1 MFILG
6 GNSSIG
12 SNLRRVDKKHF
23 FSSSSFSKEP
33 IKNGIEFN
41 LMRDSCEDFVK
52 NNFNISDDN
61 IKDKIHVINYSEG
74 SITIE
79 CDSSSVGSILK
90 FEREKYLEIFKNYG
104 LYNIQDLK
112 IKIK

>member
-1 MFILG
+1 MVYHTINGCYMKKISDFIPNKIL
-6 GNSSIG
+6 
-12 SNLRRVDKKHF
+12 KK
-23 FSSSSFSKEP
+23 KAIIDELDE
-33 IKNGIEFN
+33 I
-41 LMRDSCEDFVK
+41 LVTV
-52 NNFNISDDN
+52 SDDN
-61 IKDKIHVINYSEG
+61 MKDKIHVINYTES

-79 CDSSSVGSILK
+79 CDSSSVGSIIK

>member
-1 MFILG
+1 MVYHTINGCYMKKISNFIPNKIL
-6 GNSSIG
+6 
-12 SNLRRVDKKHF
+12 KK
-23 FSSSSFSKEP
+23 KE
-33 IKNGIEFN
+33 IIDE
-41 LMRDSCEDFVK
+41 LDEILVK
-52 NNFNISDDN
+52 VADDN
-61 IKDKIHVINYSEG
+61 MKHKIHVINYTES
-74 SITIE
+74 SITVE

>member
-1 MFILG
+1 MKKISDFIPNKIIKKKEIIDELDKILG
-6 GNSSIG
+6 
-12 SNLRRVDKKHF
+12 R
-23 FSSSSFSKEP
+23 
-33 IKNGIEFN
+33 
-41 LMRDSCEDFVK
+41 
-52 NNFNISDDN
+52 ISDEN
-61 IKDKIHVINYSEG
+61 MKDKIHVINFSEN

-90 FEREKYLEIFKNYG
+90 FEIEKYLEIFKNYG

>member
-1 MFILG
+1 MVYHTINGCYMKKISDFIPNKILKKKEIIDELDKILG
-6 GNSSIG
+6 
-12 SNLRRVDKKHF
+12 R
-23 FSSSSFSKEP
+23 
-33 IKNGIEFN
+33 
-41 LMRDSCEDFVK
+41 
-52 NNFNISDDN
+52 ISDDN
-61 IKDKIHVINYSEG
+61 MKDKIHVINFSES

>member
-1 MFILG
+1 MKKISNFIPNKIL
-6 GNSSIG
+6 
-12 SNLRRVDKKHF
+12 KK
-23 FSSSSFSKEP
+23 KEIIDELDEIL
-33 IKNGIEFN
+33 IK
-41 LMRDSCEDFVK
+41 VA
-52 NNFNISDDN
+52 DDN
-61 IKDKIHVINYSEG
+61 MKHKIHVINYTES
-74 SITIE
+74 SITVE

>member
-1 MFILG
+1 MDNISDFIP
-6 GNSSIG
+6 NKIIKKKEII
-12 SNLRRVDKKHF
+12 DKLD
-23 FSSSSFSKEP
+23 E
-33 IKNGIEFN
+33 ILI
-41 LMRDSCEDFVK
+41 
-52 NNFNISDDN
+52 NISDDN

>member
-1 MFILG
+1 MKKISDFIPNKIL
-6 GNSSIG
+6 
-12 SNLRRVDKKHF
+12 KK
-23 FSSSSFSKEP
+23 KEL
-33 IKNGIEFN
+33 IDELDEVLVN
-41 LMRDSCEDFVK
+41 V
-52 NNFNISDDN
+52 SDDN
-61 IKDKIHVINYSEG
+61 MKYKIHVINFSET